1 VVVELKLNEIGRGA
15 INQLRRYIRQ
25 VKKDTKKQVRG
36 VIVCRDI
43 MPAFIDEFRKLSD
56 IQIFRFGWKLT
67 IYPKKWD

>member
-1 VVVELKLNEIGRGA
+1 MKLEEAPSISFEDIFA
-15 INQLRRYIRQ
+15 KL
-25 VKKDTKKQVRG
+25 KKDTKKQVRG